1 MSRIRIFAITFLLIF
16 VVFICSLLLGC
27 NSNHTDFTPTESP
40 AVITDNNNSQVA
52 NPNERTV
59 STKIGNVNTAFALF
73 GDHKVSV
80 ISFTD
85 PKAGTVCYLSRAVT
99 GGISGA
105 LGVARDPAIFSIS
118 CVKEKS
124 VDLSYLPKS
133 EEIESESVSV
143 FRKSIY
149 ITRMVDVTNNSII
162 YLAVARSA
170 FLNGSPFN
178 SVSVVKEN

>member
-1 MSRIRIFAITFLLIF
+1 MSRIRIFVIIFLLIF
-16 VVFICSLLLGC
+16 VAFICSLLVGC
-27 NSNHTDFTPTESP
+27 NSNNSNFTPTESP
-40 AVITDNNNSQVA
+40 AVITDNNSQVA
-52 NPNERTV
+52 NPNELAV
-59 STKIGNVNTAFALF
+59 SSKIGNVNTAFALF

-85 PKAGTVCYLSRAVT
+85 PKAGTICYLSRAVT

-118 CVKEKS
+118 CIKEKS